1 MSDWLLFIIASLAVY
16 RVARMVAEEDGPA
29 FVFKRMRARFT
40 NDKSSIA
47 VGIRCP
53 YCVGVWA
60 SGAATVLL
68 VVVAGW
74 DPWLFPLWWFG
85 LAGAAAKIHEW
96 WKRG

>member
-1 MSDWLLFIIASLAVY
+1 MSDWLLFIIASFAVY
-16 RVARMVAEEDGPA
+16 RAARMVAEEDGPSFA
-29 FVFKRMRARFT
+29 FRRLRDTFT

-60 SGAATVLL
+60 AGVATVLL
-68 VVVAGW
+68 VIVAGW
-74 DPWLFPLWWFG
+74 DAWLFPLWWFG
-85 LAGAAAKIHEW
+85 LAGAAAKIYEF

>member
-29 FVFKRMRARFT
+29 FAFRRLRERYT

-53 YCVGVWA
+53 YCVGVWVA
-60 SGAATVLL
+60 GTAMLLL
-68 VVVAGW
+68 VIVAGW
-74 DPWLFPLWWFG
+74 DVWLFPLWWFG
-85 LAGAAAKIHEW
+85 LAGAAAKIHEF